1 MPVGTTTITRT
12 FGTPTDRD
20 KWTYS
25 AWVKISYQGAAM
37 EQGLFL
43 GYIDASN
50 YTELYITE
58 TGQLLLYNHLSG
70 SAGGNIKTNRVF
82 KDPSAFYHIQVVW
95 DSGNAVEADRVKFY
109 INGVQETSLATSTY
123 PAIDTNS
130 TINGDNLHEI
140 GGKVGTFDFS
150 GVMSNVQFVDG
161 SALAPTEF
169 GEVDATSGIWKIKT
183 TAYATPGAN
192 GFFLK
197 MEDRTNLDLDSSSNA
212 ATFSTTGNLTAT
224 YDNPSNNFATMNPL
238 DNYYAASTFTNGNNT
253 ISTHAANKTFNTS
266 TLAVASGKWYWE
278 VKITTTA
285 SESAEVGIASVPSTQ
300 SAGGGG
306 ELNHSAGN
314 YEYRSD
320 GTKGNNNSNT
330 SWGNTWNTDDDIVGV
345 ALDLDNSKLYFSKN
359 GVWQES
365 GDPTSGA
372 TGTGAAFTVTAPAS
386 QTLIGSLNAYTPALG
401 EEGAQTDVF
410 SVNFGNGYF
419 GTTAVTSAN
428 ADDAG
433 IGAME
438 YDVPAGYYCLCTK
451 NIKAYG

>member
-1 MPVGTTTITRT
+1 MASTRAYYT
-12 FGTPTDRD
+12 QVTPTDNNT
-20 KWTYS
+20 WTFSCWFKRGTLGGKQVLCS
-25 AWVKISYQGAAM
+25 AYVDGA
-37 EQGLFL
+37 
-43 GYIDASN
+43 N
-50 YTELYITE
+50 TTELSLTA
-58 TGQLLLYNHLSG
+58 TGAIEYYEWQSSAYKGRLS
-70 SAGGNIKTNRVF
+70 TNRLCRDTGAWYHVVF
-82 KDPSAFYHIQVVW
+82 VW
-95 DSGNAVEADRVKFY
+95 DSDNATSGDRMKLYV
-109 INGVQETSLATSTY
+109 NGVEETSFAVDSNPSSGQATILNAS
-123 PAIDTNS
+123 
-130 TINGDNLHEI
+130 GKVCEI
-140 GGKVGTFDFS
+140 GSQNSAGYFS
-150 GVMSNVQFVDG
+150 GEMSHVQFVDG
-161 SALAPTEF
+161 LALAPTEF
-169 GEVDATSGIWKIKT
+169 GEVDSTSGIWKIKT
-183 TAYATPGAN
+183 GAYATPGNN

-212 ATFSTTGNLTAT
+212 HTFSTTGTLTAT

-253 ISTHAANKTFNTS
+253 ISTNAANKTFNTS
-266 TLAVASGKWYWE
+266 TLAVAAGKWYWE
-278 VKITTTA
+278 VKITTTGT
-285 SESAEVGIASVPSTQ
+285 ENAEVGIASVLSTQ

-330 SWGNTWNTDDDIVGV
+330 SWGNTWNTDDDIIGV

-386 QTLIGSLNAYTPALG
+386 QTLTGSLNAYTPALG

-419 GTTAVTSAN
+419 GTTAVSSAE

-451 NIKAYG
+451 NIKAYGG